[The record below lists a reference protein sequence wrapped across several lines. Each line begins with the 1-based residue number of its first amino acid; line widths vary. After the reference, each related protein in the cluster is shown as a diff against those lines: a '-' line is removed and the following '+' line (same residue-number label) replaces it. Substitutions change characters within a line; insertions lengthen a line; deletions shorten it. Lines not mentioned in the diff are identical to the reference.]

1 MPLKLYSM
9 VEKFL
14 LRFLEEDIGN
24 FDITTESIYRGERA
38 RAVIV
43 AKEEGILA
51 GVDFA
56 IRVFQLLGEVKVV
69 ESLKEGEEFS
79 KGEKLLVLEGPAH
92 ILLKGERVAL
102 NLLQRLSGIA
112 TLTRKFVKALEG
124 TNVKLLDT
132 RKTTPG
138 MRYFEKYAVRVGGGL
153 NHRFGLYD
161 MVLIKDNH
169 KAIAGGIKE
178 AIRRV
183 KESISPAYKIEVE
196 VENLQELQ
204 EALESGVDM
213 VLLDN
218 FKPEDIKRAVDIIRG
233 KVLVEVSGNI
243 NLSNIKDYAI
253 EGVNFISSGA
263 ITHSARWID
272 LSMRLSKV

>member
-1 MPLKLYSM
+1 M

-24 FDITTESIYRGERA
+24 FDITTESIYRGEKA

-43 AKEEGILA
+43 AKERGVLA
-51 GVDFA
+51 GIGFA
-56 IRVFQLLGEVKVV
+56 VKVFQLLGEVKVI

-79 KGEKLLVLEGPAH
+79 KGEEILVLEGSAEV
-92 ILLKGERVAL
+92 LLKGERVAL

-112 TLTRKFVKALEG
+112 TLTKEFVRALEG
-124 TNVKLLDT
+124 TKIKLLDT

-138 MRYFEKYAVRVGGGL
+138 IRYFEKYAVRVGGGL

-169 KAIAGGIKE
+169 KAIAGGIRE
-178 AIRRV
+178 AVRRV
-183 KESISPAYKIEVE
+183 KESIGPAYKIEVE

-218 FKPEDIKRAVDIIRG
+218 FKLQDIKRAVDIIEG
-233 KVLVEVSGNI
+233 KVLVEISGNI
-243 NLSNIKDYAI
+243 NLSNIREYAI

-263 ITHSARWID
+263 ITHSARWLD
-272 LSMRLSKV
+272 LSMRLSKVC